1 MRGRDREQQAVLD
14 LVRNVRNGHGGV
26 LLIEGEAGM
35 GKSLLLSEAADAAET
50 EGVSP
55 AAAAADK
62 LSQFMPLQPLLV
74 ALRESPVTLADEAS
88 PRNIASLPTR
98 LAGTLRASLE
108 RLSLAGPLLVS
119 LDDLQWADPT
129 TLQVLRT
136 LPRQLASC
144 PLSWILARQAPGPE
158 NEAGLLFDLLEGEG
172 ATRIRLRPLGDD
184 AVAGLITDALGA
196 MPGPDLLV
204 MAEGAAGNPL
214 MLTKLAAGL
223 LDENALIIRDGRASL
238 TSACVPGRIQVVVHN
253 TLIQL
258 SAQTRQLLETAAVLG
273 RSFQLE
279 DAAEMLGASPA
290 ALLPCVQEALG
301 TRVLAT
307 TRDALA
313 FRHEL
318 VRQAIYESLPLPVR
332 RAIHGQFGDILLSRG
347 GPGALAAAHLL
358 SSARPGDSGTL
369 ARLDRAAA
377 EFLPSFPAS
386 AADLAARALELT
398 PPGDPEILARSVT
411 AADALT
417 AAGRLEEAVR
427 LARSALAI
435 PQSAVTSARLRCTLS
450 SALSMSGQAD
460 KAMIEAG
467 HLLAEPR
474 LPSEV
479 HADATIALLQA
490 LIVLRDNRRASK
502 LAEDILARRDEERAD
517 AVIAALVALAITRW
531 DAGRLADALD
541 LSAGAVRHAAGQPPG
556 VRHFCPHMFL
566 ASRLVDLRCFDEAR
580 AVMRIAPDHIDAL
593 GPIGWSATSATL
605 HARMA
610 LAAGR
615 LDDAVAAAESAL
627 GRTRAPGPSLRD
639 PAALVVLA
647 TVALRRGD
655 LNTAAHHMGNTT
667 QRSHFRSAHLG
678 TWGTVVSA
686 QVDDARSGSRPALDM
701 LADVYANLRE
711 HRFPLLCDPAC
722 AAWLTRTALAA
733 GDQQRAQ
740 LAAAVADEIARSNPE
755 QPVTAASAAHAR
767 GICDRDPSRL
777 QEAASGHPDRWARAS
792 AAEDLGTL
800 LTAGGNRC
808 GAITCLD
815 RALDDYAATGAARDI
830 ARVHRRL
837 RRLGIRRRHW
847 AAESRSASG
856 WGSLTGTERTV
867 SKLVVQGLTN
877 QQVADQMF
885 ISGHTVAF
893 HLRQIFRKLDICSR
907 VELARIAVEHAQ
919 HRPPDD
925 P

>member
-1 MRGRDREQQAVLD
+1 
-14 LVRNVRNGHGGV
+14 
-26 LLIEGEAGM
+26 M
-35 GKSLLLSEAADAAET
+35 GKSLLLSEAAGTAET
-50 EGVSP
+50 EGVSL

-74 ALRESPVTLADEAS
+74 ALKESPVILADEAS
-88 PRNIASLPTR
+88 PRNIANLPIR

-108 RLSLAGPLLVS
+108 RRVSASPLLVS

-129 TLQVLRT
+129 TLQALRT
-136 LPRQLASC
+136 LPQQLTSC
-144 PLSWILARQAPGPE
+144 PLSWILTRRSPGLG
-158 NEAGLLFDLLEGEG
+158 NEAGLLFDLLESGG

-214 MLTKLAAGL
+214 MLTELAAGL
-223 LDENALIIRDGRASL
+223 FDENALIIRDGRAGL
-238 TSACVPGRIQVVVHN
+238 ASACMPGRIQAMVHD
-253 TLIQL
+253 TLTQL
-258 SAQTRQLLETAAVLG
+258 GTQTRQLLEMAAVLG

-279 DAAEMLGASPA
+279 EAAEMLGASPA
-290 ALLPCVQEALG
+290 TLLPRVQEALD

-318 VRQAIYESLPLPVR
+318 VRQAICESIPLPVR
-332 RAIHGQFGDILLSRG
+332 QALHGQFGDILLSRG
-347 GPGALAAAHLL
+347 GPARLVAAHLL
-358 SSARPGDSGTL
+358 SSTRSGDSRTL
-369 ARLDRAAA
+369 VRLDRAAA
-377 EFLPSFPAS
+377 EFLPSSPAS

-398 PPGDPEILARSVT
+398 PSGDPEILARSVT
-411 AADALT
+411 AAGALT
-417 AAGRLEEAVR
+417 AAGRLEEAAR

-435 PQSAVTSARLRCTLS
+435 PQATVTSARLRCTLS

-460 KAMIEAG
+460 EAMIEAEQ
-467 HLLAEPR
+467 LLAEPR

-490 LIVLRDNRRASK
+490 LTGLRDNRRASF
-502 LAEDILARRDEERAD
+502 LAEAILARRDEERAD
-517 AVIAALVALAITRW
+517 VVIAALVALAITRW
-531 DAGRLADALD
+531 DTGRLADALD
-541 LSAGAVRHAAGQPPG
+541 LAADAVRRAAGQPPDAWQFLPYVG
-556 VRHFCPHMFL
+556 HFRPYMFL
-566 ASRLVDLRCFDEAR
+566 ASRLVDLRRFGEAQSVIR
-580 AVMRIAPDHIDAL
+580 AAPDHIDAL
-593 GPIGWSATSATL
+593 GPIGWSATPVTL

-615 LDDAVAAAESAL
+615 LDDAVAAAEAAL
-627 GRTRAPGPSLRD
+627 GRTRTPGPSLRD
-639 PAALVVLA
+639 PVALAVLA

-667 QRSHFRSAHLG
+667 QRSHFRSACLD

-686 QVDDARSGSRPALDM
+686 QVDEARNGPRAALDM

-722 AAWLTRTALAA
+722 AAWLTRTALAG

-740 LAAAVADEIARSNPE
+740 LAAAVADEIARGNPA

-767 GICDRDPSRL
+767 GICGRDPPHL
-777 QEAASGHPDRWARAS
+777 QEAAAGHPDQWARAS

-800 LTAGGNRC
+800 LTARGNRR
-808 GAITCLD
+808 GAIACLD
-815 RALDDYAATGAARDI
+815 QALNGYAATGAARDV
-830 ARVHRRL
+830 ARIHRRL

-847 AAESRSASG
+847 AAESRPASG

-867 SKLVVQGLTN
+867 SKLVAQGLTN

-893 HLRQIFRKLDICSR
+893 HLRQVYRKLDICSR
-907 VELARIAVEHAQ
+907 VGLTRIAVEHAQ
-919 HRPPDD
+919 HQPPDNS
-925 P
+925 